1 MLVMKTALSK
11 IKKLNGVIA
20 KKVIE
25 LQGQGYLYDFMSLG
39 KQKFLCLQDSVCFHS
54 PDVSIKVVDQVYD
67 HFSNCYKYI
76 HAVETATG
84 HKGLLLEE
92 EIYTN

>member
-1 MLVMKTALSK
+1 MKATLSK
-11 IKKLNGVIA
+11 IKKMNSVIT
-20 KKVIE
+20 KRIIE
-25 LQGQGYLYDFMSLG
+25 LQDQGYLYDFMSVG
-39 KQKFLCLQDSVCFHS
+39 KQKFQCLQDSVCFQS
-54 PDVSIKVVDQVYD
+54 PDVSIKLVDQVYD

-92 EIYTN
+92 GIYTS